1 MTSNGFNPEEL
12 TEELNLWAVA
22 RKSFKIPF
30 SNFNKAVS
38 ALVASCLLG
47 YVIFT
52 PEQTPAIYGKLR
64 YLADLGFTFT
74 IQILGFLVAGFTIIA
89 TITRKE
95 LFIMMAQV
103 PYPESKF
110 SYLKYTFFL
119 FMRVFILYIGFCA
132 LCLFI
137 RVFGQPQGPAT
148 VLFHY
153 LPANFVIVKNLAAQV
168 LFVLVGAWLFI
179 SVLALQSFVFN
190 VYHMVMT
197 AIRWEFEPVPTEEN
211 EDSVQHSPIDSDPR
225 VT

>member
-1 MTSNGFNPEEL
+1 MTSNGFKPEEL
-12 TEELNLWAVA
+12 TEELDLWAVA

-52 PEQTPAIYGKLR
+52 PEPTPAIYGKVR

-95 LFIMMAQV
+95 LFMMMARV
-103 PYPESKF
+103 PYPKSEF

-119 FMRVFILYIGFCA
+119 FMRVFVLYLGFCA

-148 VLFHY
+148 VLFYY
-153 LPANFVIVKNLAAQV
+153 LPANFVIAKHLAAQV
-168 LFVLVGAWLFI
+168 LFVLVGAWLFM

-197 AIRWEFEPVPTEEN
+197 AIRWEFENPVPV
-211 EDSVQHSPIDSDPR
+211 EDVDSIQHSSMDSDPH
-225 VT
+225 VS